1 MKTLSRQRIHQLSRI
16 KQGLCRICLVPRN
29 LYAELCD
36 ACEREY
42 AAARRRREGSAG
54 PWRPG
59 GMGRPPLWSK
69 HAVDMS
75 TEKK

>member
-1 MKTLSRQRIHQLSRI
+1 MKTLSRQRVHQLSRI
-16 KQGLCRICLVPRN
+16 KQGLCRICRTPRN

-36 ACEREY
+36 ACEVEY
-42 AAARRRREGSAG
+42 AAYRRRREGANG

-69 HAVDMS
+69 ARGGAA
-75 TEKK
+75 